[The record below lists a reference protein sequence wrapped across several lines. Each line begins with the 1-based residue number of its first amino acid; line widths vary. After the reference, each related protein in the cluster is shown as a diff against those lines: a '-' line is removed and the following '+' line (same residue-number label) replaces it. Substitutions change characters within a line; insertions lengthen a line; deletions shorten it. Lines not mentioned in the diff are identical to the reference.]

1 MLCKMN
7 QVEILKFLEPVRWS
21 EW

>member
-1 MLCKMN
+1 MN